1 MKKINF
7 KSLYISLCFLTAFLV
22 WTILIV
28 AVEVKPIGPNNSAV
42 GLSTINERVKNIIG
56 VNFTLYEI
64 TDWLGL
70 IPIFTALCFAVTGLI
85 QWIKRKSFF
94 KVDRSLIVL
103 GAFYLAVI
111 AVYFLFEKVVI
122 NYRPVLIGGNL
133 EPSYPSSTTMLVTC
147 IMPTALMQLRA
158 RVKNKRISLVLS
170 ILIIAFIVFMI
181 VGRLMSGVHWFSDI
195 VGGLLLSVGLVFLYA
210 FFINLTEKRS
220 DGKK

>member
-28 AVEVKPIGPNNSAV
+28 AVEVNPIGPNNSAV
-42 GLSTINERVKNIIG
+42 GLSSINERVKNIIG
-56 VNFTLYEI
+56 VNFALYEI

-85 QWIKRKSFF
+85 QWIKRKSLF
-94 KVDRSLIVL
+94 KVDKSLIVL

-147 IMPTALMQLRA
+147 IMPTALMQLRE
-158 RVKNKRISLVLS
+158 RVKNKKTSLVLT
-170 ILIIAFIVFMI
+170 ILIIVFIVFMI
-181 VGRLMSGVHWFSDI
+181 VGRIISGVHWFSDI
-195 VGGLLLSVGLVFLYA
+195 IGGVLLSIGLVLLYRA
-210 FFINLTEKRS
+210 FVETT
-220 DGKK
+220 

>member
-42 GLSTINERVKNIIG
+42 GLSSINERVKNIIG

-70 IPIFTALCFAVTGLI
+70 IPILTALCFAVTGLI
-85 QWIKRKSFF
+85 QWIKRKSLF
-94 KVDRSLIVL
+94 KVDKSLIVL
-103 GAFYLAVI
+103 GAFYLVVI
-111 AVYFLFEKVVI
+111 EVYFLFEKVVI

-147 IMPTALMQLRA
+147 IMPTALMQVPA
-158 RVKNKRISLVLS
+158 NQ
-170 ILIIAFIVFMI
+170 A
-181 VGRLMSGVHWFSDI
+181 
-195 VGGLLLSVGLVFLYA
+195 
-210 FFINLTEKRS
+210 
-220 DGKK
+220 

>member
-70 IPIFTALCFAVTGLI
+70 IPILTALCFAVTGLI
-85 QWIKRKSFF
+85 QWIKRKSLF
-94 KVDRSLIVL
+94 KVDKSLIVL

-147 IMPTALMQLRA
+147 IMPTALMQLRE
-158 RVKNKRISLVLS
+158 RVKNKKTSLVLS
-170 ILIIAFIVFMI
+170 IVIIAFIVFMV
-181 VGRLMSGVHWFSDI
+181 VGRLISGVHWFSDI

>member
-42 GLSTINERVKNIIG
+42 GLSSINERVKNIIG
-56 VNFTLYEI
+56 TNFTLYEI

-85 QWIKRKSFF
+85 QWIKRKSLF
-94 KVDRSLIVL
+94 KVDKSLIVL

-147 IMPTALMQLRA
+147 IMPTALMQLRE
-158 RVKNKRISLVLS
+158 RVKNKRTSLVLS
-170 ILIIAFIVFMI
+170 ILIIAFIVFMV
-181 VGRLMSGVHWFSDI
+181 VGRLISGVHWFSDI

-210 FFINLTEKRS
+210 FFINLTKKRS